1 MKSIGGKALSVTDG
15 IRRIPG
21 AKILDRYILNELAGS
36 FFFGIM
42 AFTIIFIAGDLLFQA
57 ANLIIEKG
65 VSLMVVARLFVYRLP
80 EVILLTVPMSSLLA
94 TLLTFGRLSVNSE
107 IVAIQAAGISF
118 RRVLRPV
125 LGISAV
131 LAMLSLIGNETI
143 VPFSNRASE
152 NLMKYEILQ
161 ERPSVLKERVF
172 LKDEQNGELKR
183 VLYLGKLRPREGLMS
198 DILVQEFDAGK
209 LRRISTAVRGTWR
222 SGEWWVE
229 QGEVFEVADAGKV
242 NLLFRFDRQRLLLNL
257 SPEQLEKASR
267 RPAEMSSIE
276 LLAHIN
282 ILKAQGANLLPLWV
296 LFHLKLSVPWSA
308 MILAVLGASIGVRT
322 PRRGGSGIGFGL
334 CIIIVFAYYV
344 VMSFSRALGETGN
357 IPPLVAAWL
366 PNVTFLL
373 LGALFVRKAD

>member
-1 MKSIGGKALSVTDG
+1 MKSAGGKTLSVTDG
-15 IRRIPG
+15 SRKIPG

-36 FFFGIM
+36 FVFGIM

-65 VSLMVVARLFVYRLP
+65 VSLVVVARLFVYRLP
-80 EVILLTVPMSSLLA
+80 EVILLTVPMSSLLS

-131 LAMLSLIGNETI
+131 LAMLTLIGNETI

-209 LRRISTAVRGTWR
+209 LRRISTAMRGTWK

-322 PRRGGSGIGFGL
+322 PRRGGSGVGFGL

-357 IPPLVAAWL
+357 LPPLLAAWL

>member
-1 MKSIGGKALSVTDG
+1 MNFSVGGRK
-15 IRRIPG
+15 IPG
-21 AKILDRYILNELAGS
+21 AKILDRYILNELSGS
-36 FFFGIM
+36 FVFGIM
-42 AFTIIFIAGDLLFQA
+42 AFTVIFIAGDLLFQA

-131 LAMLSLIGNETI
+131 LAMLTLIGNETI

-209 LRRISTAVRGTWR
+209 LRRISTAMRGTWK

-242 NLLFRFDRQRLLLNL
+242 HLLFRFDRQRLLLNL

-357 IPPLVAAWL
+357 LPPLIAAWL
-366 PNVTFLL
+366 PNVTFLS

>member
-1 MKSIGGKALSVTDG
+1 MKSPGGMKFFG
-15 IRRIPG
+15 GGRKIPG
-21 AKILDRYILNELAGS
+21 ANILDRYILNELAGS
-36 FFFGIM
+36 FVFGIM
-42 AFTIIFIAGDLLFQA
+42 AFTILFIAGDLLFQA

-80 EVILLTVPMSSLLA
+80 EVILLTVPMSSLLS
-94 TLLTFGRLSVNSE
+94 TLLTFGRLSTSSE
-107 IVAIQAAGISF
+107 IIALQAAGISF

-131 LAMLSLIGNETI
+131 LAMLTLIGNETI

-209 LRRISTAVRGTWR
+209 LRRISTAARGTWK
-222 SGEWWVE
+222 SGEWWIE

-242 NLLFRFDRQRLLLNL
+242 HLLFRFDRQRLLLNL

-296 LFHLKLSVPWSA
+296 LFHLKLSVPWST

-357 IPPLVAAWL
+357 LPPLVAAWL
-366 PNVTFLL
+366 PNVMFLL
-373 LGALFVRKAD
+373 LGAFFVRKAD

>member
-1 MKSIGGKALSVTDG
+1 MKSIGGKALSVTEG
-15 IRRIPG
+15 VRRIPG

-131 LAMLSLIGNETI
+131 LAMLTLIGNETI

-209 LRRISTAVRGTWR
+209 LRRISTAVRGTWK

-357 IPPLVAAWL
+357 IPPLLAAWL

>member
-80 EVILLTVPMSSLLA
+80 EVILLTVPMSSLLS

-357 IPPLVAAWL
+357 IPPLLAAWL

>member
-1 MKSIGGKALSVTDG
+1 MKSTGGMSFSVG
-15 IRRIPG
+15 G
-21 AKILDRYILNELAGS
+21 KILDRYILNELSGS
-36 FFFGIM
+36 FVFGIM
-42 AFTIIFIAGDLLFQA
+42 AFTVIFIAGDLLFQA

-131 LAMLSLIGNETI
+131 LAMLTLIGNETI

-209 LRRISTAVRGTWR
+209 LRRISTAMRGTWK

-242 NLLFRFDRQRLLLNL
+242 HLLFRFDRQRLLLNL

-357 IPPLVAAWL
+357 LPPLIAAWL
-366 PNVTFLL
+366 PNVTFLS

>member
-131 LAMLSLIGNETI
+131 LAMLTLIGNETI

-357 IPPLVAAWL
+357 LPPLVAAWL

>member
-357 IPPLVAAWL
+357 LPPLVAAWL

>member
-1 MKSIGGKALSVTDG
+1 MKSAGGLNFSVAD
-15 IRRIPG
+15 RSRKIPG
-21 AKILDRYILNELAGS
+21 AKILDRYILNELAGT
-36 FFFGIM
+36 FVFGIM

-65 VSLMVVARLFVYRLP
+65 VSLVVVARLFVYRLP
-80 EVILLTVPMSSLLA
+80 EVILLTVPMSSLLS

-107 IVAIQAAGISF
+107 IVALQAAGISF

-131 LAMLSLIGNETI
+131 LAMLTLIGNETI

-209 LRRISTAVRGTWR
+209 LRRISTAARGTWK

-242 NLLFRFDRQRLLLNL
+242 HLLFRFDRQRLLLNL

-296 LFHLKLSVPWSA
+296 LFHLKLSVPWST

-357 IPPLVAAWL
+357 LPPLLAAWL
-366 PNVTFLL
+366 PNVTFLV

>member
-1 MKSIGGKALSVTDG
+1 MKSIGGKALSVTEG
-15 IRRIPG
+15 VRKIPG

-131 LAMLSLIGNETI
+131 LAMLTLIGNETI

-209 LRRISTAVRGTWR
+209 LRRISTAMRGTWK

-242 NLLFRFDRQRLLLNL
+242 HLLFRFDRQRLLLNL

-357 IPPLVAAWL
+357 LPPLIAAWL
-366 PNVTFLL
+366 PNVTFLS

>member
-1 MKSIGGKALSVTDG
+1 MSFSVGG
-15 IRRIPG
+15 
-21 AKILDRYILNELAGS
+21 KILDRYILNELSGS
-36 FFFGIM
+36 FVFGIM
-42 AFTIIFIAGDLLFQA
+42 AFTVIFIAGDLLFQA

-131 LAMLSLIGNETI
+131 LAMLTLIGNETI

-209 LRRISTAVRGTWR
+209 LRRISTAMRGTWK

-242 NLLFRFDRQRLLLNL
+242 NLLVRFDRQRLLLNL

-357 IPPLVAAWL
+357 LPPLIAAWL
-366 PNVTFLL
+366 PNVTFLS

>member
-80 EVILLTVPMSSLLA
+80 EVILLTVPMSSLLS

-209 LRRISTAVRGTWR
+209 LRRISTAVRGTWK

-357 IPPLVAAWL
+357 IPPLLAAWL

>member
-1 MKSIGGKALSVTDG
+1 MKSIGSKALSVTEG
-15 IRRIPG
+15 VRRIPG

-131 LAMLSLIGNETI
+131 LAMLTLIGNETI

-209 LRRISTAVRGTWR
+209 LRRISTAVRGTWK

-357 IPPLVAAWL
+357 IPPLLAAWL

>member
-1 MKSIGGKALSVTDG
+1 MPNLVDVSAGSGA
-15 IRRIPG
+15 RRIPG
-21 AKILDRYILNELAGS
+21 MKILDGYIIRELAGS
-36 FFFGIM
+36 FVFGIM

-65 VSLMVVARLFVYRLP
+65 VSLLVVARLFVYRLP
-80 EVILLTVPMSSLLA
+80 EVILMTVPMSSLLA

-125 LGISAV
+125 VGISAALAV
-131 LAMLSLIGNETI
+131 LTLVGNESI

-209 LRRISTAVRGTWR
+209 LRRISTAQRGTWR

-229 QGEVFEVADAGKV
+229 QGEVFEVRDSGKV
-242 NLLFRFDRQRLLLNL
+242 SLLFRFDRQRLLLNL

-282 ILKAQGANLLPLWV
+282 ILRAQGANLLPLWV
-296 LFHLKLSVPWSA
+296 LFHLKLSVPWSTL
-308 MILAVLGASIGVRT
+308 ILAVLGASIGVRT

-334 CIIIVFAYYV
+334 CIMIVFAYYV
-344 VMSFSRALGETGN
+344 LMSFSRALGEAGN
-357 IPPLVAAWL
+357 IPPMLAAWL
-366 PNVTFLL
+366 PNITFIV
-373 LGALFVRKAD
+373 LGAVFIRKAD

>member
-1 MKSIGGKALSVTDG
+1 VKSIGGKALSVTDG

-80 EVILLTVPMSSLLA
+80 EVILLTVPMSSLLS

-209 LRRISTAVRGTWR
+209 LRRISTAVRGTWK

-357 IPPLVAAWL
+357 IPPLLAAWL
-366 PNVTFLL
+366 PNVTFLA
-373 LGALFVRKAD
+373 LGAFFVRKAD

>member
-1 MKSIGGKALSVTDG
+1 MKFFGGGRK
-15 IRRIPG
+15 IPG
-21 AKILDRYILNELAGS
+21 ANILDRYILNELAGS
-36 FFFGIM
+36 FVFGIM
-42 AFTIIFIAGDLLFQA
+42 AFTILFIAGDLLFQA

-80 EVILLTVPMSSLLA
+80 EVILLTVPMSSLLS

-107 IVAIQAAGISF
+107 IVALQAAGISF

-131 LAMLSLIGNETI
+131 LAMLTLIGNETI

-209 LRRISTAVRGTWR
+209 LRRISTAARGTWK
-222 SGEWWVE
+222 SGEWWIE

-242 NLLFRFDRQRLLLNL
+242 HLLFRFDRQRLLLNL

-296 LFHLKLSVPWSA
+296 LFHLKLSVPWST

-357 IPPLVAAWL
+357 LPPLVAAWL
-366 PNVTFLL
+366 PNVMFLL
-373 LGALFVRKAD
+373 LGAFFVRKAD

>member
-1 MKSIGGKALSVTDG
+1 MPNLTGVSAGA
-15 IRRIPG
+15 RRIPG
-21 AKILDRYILNELAGS
+21 MKILDGYIIRELAGS
-36 FFFGIM
+36 FVFGIM

-65 VSLMVVARLFVYRLP
+65 VSLLVVARLFVYRLP
-80 EVILLTVPMSSLLA
+80 EVILMTVPMSSLLA

-125 LGISAV
+125 VGISAALAV
-131 LAMLSLIGNETI
+131 LTLVGNESI

-209 LRRISTAVRGTWR
+209 LRRISTAQRGTWR

-229 QGEVFEVADAGKV
+229 QGEV
-242 NLLFRFDRQRLLLNL
+242 
-257 SPEQLEKASR
+257 
-267 RPAEMSSIE
+267 
-276 LLAHIN
+276 
-282 ILKAQGANLLPLWV
+282 
-296 LFHLKLSVPWSA
+296 
-308 MILAVLGASIGVRT
+308 
-322 PRRGGSGIGFGL
+322 
-334 CIIIVFAYYV
+334 
-344 VMSFSRALGETGN
+344 
-357 IPPLVAAWL
+357 
-366 PNVTFLL
+366 
-373 LGALFVRKAD
+373 

>member
-1 MKSIGGKALSVTDG
+1 MPNLTGVSAGA
-15 IRRIPG
+15 RRIPG
-21 AKILDRYILNELAGS
+21 MKILDGYIIRELAGS
-36 FFFGIM
+36 FVFGIM

-65 VSLMVVARLFVYRLP
+65 VSLLVVARLFVYRLP
-80 EVILLTVPMSSLLA
+80 EVILMTVPMSSLLA

-125 LGISAV
+125 VGISAALAV
-131 LAMLSLIGNETI
+131 LTLVGNESI

-209 LRRISTAVRGTWR
+209 LRRISTAQRGTWR

-229 QGEVFEVADAGKV
+229 QGEVFEVRDSGKV
-242 NLLFRFDRQRLLLNL
+242 SLLFRFDRQRLLLNL

-282 ILKAQGANLLPLWV
+282 ILRAQGANLLPLWV
-296 LFHLKLSVPWSA
+296 LFHLKLSVPWSTL
-308 MILAVLGASIGVRT
+308 ILAVLGASIGVRT

-334 CIIIVFAYYV
+334 CIMIVFAYYV
-344 VMSFSRALGETGN
+344 LMSFSRALGEAGN
-357 IPPLVAAWL
+357 IPPMLAAWL
-366 PNVTFLL
+366 PNITFIV
-373 LGALFVRKAD
+373 LGAVFIRKAD

>member
-1 MKSIGGKALSVTDG
+1 MKSTGGMSFSVG
-15 IRRIPG
+15 G
-21 AKILDRYILNELAGS
+21 KILDRYILNELSGS
-36 FFFGIM
+36 FVFGIM
-42 AFTIIFIAGDLLFQA
+42 AFTVIFIAGDLLFQA

-94 TLLTFGRLSVNSE
+94 TLLTFGLLSVNSE

-131 LAMLSLIGNETI
+131 LAMLTLIGNETI

-209 LRRISTAVRGTWR
+209 LRRISTAMRGTWK

-242 NLLFRFDRQRLLLNL
+242 HLLFRFDRQRLLLNL

-357 IPPLVAAWL
+357 LPPLIAAWL
-366 PNVTFLL
+366 PNVTFLS

>member
-80 EVILLTVPMSSLLA
+80 EVILLTVPMSSLLS

-125 LGISAV
+125 LGVSAV

>member
-1 MKSIGGKALSVTDG
+1 MKSIGGKALSVTEG
-15 IRRIPG
+15 VRRIPG

-80 EVILLTVPMSSLLA
+80 EVILLTVPMSSLLS

-131 LAMLSLIGNETI
+131 LAMLTLIGNETI

-209 LRRISTAVRGTWR
+209 LRRISTAVRGTWK

-357 IPPLVAAWL
+357 LPPLVAAWL

>member
-1 MKSIGGKALSVTDG
+1 MKSIGGKALSVTEG
-15 IRRIPG
+15 VRRIPG

-131 LAMLSLIGNETI
+131 LAMLTLIGNETI

-357 IPPLVAAWL
+357 LPPLVAAWL

>member
-1 MKSIGGKALSVTDG
+1 MKSTGGMSFSVG
-15 IRRIPG
+15 G
-21 AKILDRYILNELAGS
+21 KILDRYILNELSGS
-36 FFFGIM
+36 FVFGIM
-42 AFTIIFIAGDLLFQA
+42 AFTVIFIAGDLLFQA

-131 LAMLSLIGNETI
+131 LAMLTLIGNETI

-209 LRRISTAVRGTWR
+209 LRRISTAMRGTWK

-357 IPPLVAAWL
+357 LPPLIAAWL
-366 PNVTFLL
+366 PNVTFLS

>member
-80 EVILLTVPMSSLLA
+80 EVILLTVPMSSLLS

-357 IPPLVAAWL
+357 LPPLVAAWL

>member
-1 MKSIGGKALSVTDG
+1 MPNLTGVSAGA
-15 IRRIPG
+15 RRIPG
-21 AKILDRYILNELAGS
+21 MKILDGYIIRELAGS
-36 FFFGIM
+36 FVFGIM

-65 VSLMVVARLFVYRLP
+65 VSLLVVARLFVYRLP
-80 EVILLTVPMSSLLA
+80 EVILMTVPMSSLLA

-118 RRVLRPV
+118 RRILRPV
-125 LGISAV
+125 VGISAALAV
-131 LAMLSLIGNETI
+131 LTLVGNESI

-209 LRRISTAVRGTWR
+209 LRRISTAQRGTWK

-229 QGEVFEVADAGKV
+229 QGEVFEVQENGKV
-242 NLLFRFDRQRLLLNL
+242 SLLFRFDRQRLLLNL

-282 ILKAQGANLLPLWV
+282 ILRAQGANLLPLWV
-296 LFHLKLSVPWSA
+296 LFHLKLSVPWSTL
-308 MILAVLGASIGVRT
+308 ILAVLGASIGVRT

-334 CIIIVFAYYV
+334 CIMIVFAYYV
-344 VMSFSRALGETGN
+344 LMSFSRALGEAGN
-357 IPPLVAAWL
+357 IPPMLAAWL
-366 PNVTFLL
+366 PNITFIV
-373 LGALFVRKAD
+373 LGAVFIRKAD

>member
-1 MKSIGGKALSVTDG
+1 
-15 IRRIPG
+15 
-21 AKILDRYILNELAGS
+21 
-36 FFFGIM
+36 
-42 AFTIIFIAGDLLFQA
+42 
-57 ANLIIEKG
+57 
-65 VSLMVVARLFVYRLP
+65 
-80 EVILLTVPMSSLLA
+80 
-94 TLLTFGRLSVNSE
+94 
-107 IVAIQAAGISF
+107 
-118 RRVLRPV
+118 
-125 LGISAV
+125 
-131 LAMLSLIGNETI
+131 
-143 VPFSNRASE
+143 
-152 NLMKYEILQ
+152 MKYEILQ

-357 IPPLVAAWL
+357 IPPLLAAWL

>member
-80 EVILLTVPMSSLLA
+80 EVILLTVPMSSLLS

-125 LGISAV
+125 LGVSAV

-357 IPPLVAAWL
+357 LPPLVAAWL